1 MEFILSLG
9 RNKPTSWAGLM
20 SCMIHDDKNINLMAD
35 VLEDTRNRNICV
47 QIYQVLFIT
56 WFSGISLLESY
67 DLFLMPYTSMTLK

>member
-35 VLEDTRNRNICV
+35 VLEDTRNRNMCTNIP
-47 QIYQVLFIT
+47 
-56 WFSGISLLESY
+56 S
-67 DLFLMPYTSMTLK
+67 TLYHMV